1 MRQSKAFSDLR
12 GSEVALDMDEIL
24 SLSSHFTKDKRIV
37 VKRDLKIFSYMLKK
51 KKNSSKPCFQLNS
64 HLLVNYTFCK

>member
-1 MRQSKAFSDLR
+1 MCQSKAFTDLR

-24 SLSSHFTKDKRIV
+24 SLSSHFTKNKRIV

-51 KKNSSKPCFQLNS
+51 KKIVQN
-64 HLLVNYTFCK
+64 LVFN